1 VTTDA
6 IVFRDVVKRFGDV
19 TALDHTDFAVGEGEV
34 LAMLGPNGA
43 GKSTAVDLLL
53 GLRKADEGTISVL
66 GADPAKAVA
75 QGRVSAMLQRGSLP
89 AGARVAEIVDL
100 SRRLYGGVRSL
111 DEVLGLAGLEN
122 IAKRRA
128 DALSGG
134 QAQRVRFGMALA
146 GKPELLFL
154 DEPTVA
160 LDVEARQHFW
170 RSVQQVAAEG
180 TTIVFAT
187 HYLDEADENADRIVV
202 LNRGT
207 VVADGPP
214 STIKAVAT
222 VRVVRCVLD
231 EPDVH
236 DLRGLPGV
244 VSVEVHGQEVAL
256 RCDDADSTV
265 AEMYSRYGRLRDI
278 QVSGAGLEDALL
290 ALTSSEPVAPSP
302 VVKDAR

>member
-19 TALDHTDFAVGEGEV
+19 TALNHTDFAVARGEV

-53 GLRKADEGTISVL
+53 GLRKPDEGTISVL
-66 GADPAKAVA
+66 GTDPAKAVS

-100 SRRLYGGVRSL
+100 SRRLYGSVRSL
-111 DEVLGLAGLEN
+111 DEVLGLAGLDG

-170 RSVQQVAAEG
+170 RSVQKVAAEG

-187 HYLDEADENADRIVV
+187 HYLDEADEHADRIVV
-202 LNRGT
+202 LNRGA

-222 VRVVRCVLD
+222 VRVVRCILD
-231 EPDVH
+231 APDAS

-265 AEMYSRYGRLRDI
+265 AEMYARYGKLRDI

-290 ALTSSEPVAPSP
+290 ALTSSG
-302 VVKDAR
+302 DAR

>member
-1 VTTDA
+1 MTADA

-19 TALDHTDFAVGEGEV
+19 TALNRTDFAVAKGEV

-53 GLRKADEGTISVL
+53 GLRKPDEGTISVL
-66 GADPAKAVA
+66 GTDPAKAVS

-100 SRRLYGGVRSL
+100 SRRLYGSVRSL
-111 DEVLGLAGLEN
+111 DEVLGLAGLDG

-170 RSVQQVAAEG
+170 RSVQKVAAEG
-180 TTIVFAT
+180 TTVVFAT

-202 LNRGT
+202 LNSGV

-231 EPDVH
+231 EPDLN
-236 DLRGLPGV
+236 DLQGLPGV

-265 AEMYSRYGRLRDI
+265 AEMYARYGKLRDI

-290 ALTSSEPVAPSP
+290 ALTSSG
-302 VVKDAR
+302 DAR

>member
-1 VTTDA
+1 MTTDA

-19 TALDHTDFAVGEGEV
+19 TALDHTDFAVARGEV

-53 GLRKADEGTISVL
+53 GLRKPDEGTISVL
-66 GADPAKAVA
+66 GTDPASAVS

-111 DEVLGLAGLEN
+111 DEVLALAGLDG
-122 IAKRRA
+122 IAKRRV

-170 RSVQQVAAEG
+170 RSVQKVASEG

-222 VRVVRCVLD
+222 IRVVRCLLD
-231 EPDVH
+231 NPDVH
-236 DLRGLPGV
+236 DLQGLPGV

-265 AEMYSRYGRLRDI
+265 AEMYTRYGKLRDI

-290 ALTSSEPVAPSP
+290 ALTAAEPVTE
-302 VVKDAR
+302 DAR